1 MGDDEMQR
9 ALSSWT
15 SIPLRCCLGML
26 AIFVVLNL
34 PFRYTEQGASSV
46 GEASDMRRALVF
58 SPASAS
64 GKVLAGWPLRY
75 AAWTPDAQ
83 GQWVFSSSRLWS
95 LRALVVNVAIA
106 LTAAAVAL
114 IAGCYPRA
122 GLVSVAGT
130 VAAFAGWGVHHTTR
144 DLAAARTL
152 AASGTVHRS
161 ALVPVGINHVLP
173 GFVVQACA
181 RTRGVMLRRL
191 DDEVVAQV
199 AQLPTLHSLG
209 FYEHAP
215 EPAQLQAMLGA
226 GRLEQLAFHQIP
238 LNDALLR
245 LVATQHQL
253 LHLEMVG
260 CRGLAGGF
268 PQLQQLA
275 NLHTLSVVDSEF
287 PLSTLAGMDWGN
299 RLRHLAVSHE
309 RPGNEQLVLHHY
321 RNLETLNIQKSS
333 KPHDV
338 NSLELSLA
346 VVPQLQLIRISD
358 RHQVALS
365 IAHAPHLTEVQ
376 LDQSEVF
383 YADLAPEVSPLHL
396 WLTKLHLMGVPSLR
410 KISCYGLD
418 LESVEIQAAPHLT
431 ELVIAASYRERGAL
445 GHRAAA
451 NPEQIS
457 RLIDDLAD
465 CSGPPVIDL
474 QGLPLEGVDLTPLT
488 KNQRIRELR
497 LAGTG
502 IDSEQLATLLAL
514 PRLQGLDLRGC
525 PIHSEMAT
533 EALRVKPALR
543 QLQIEARQ
551 VEHLELVD
559 RPHLVQYTSG
569 PNPDT
574 VTVLIAGAPR
584 LSSELILGNALESLW
599 IEDANSLRGLSV
611 NGLVPPGA
619 TLKGLRDLQFCALG
633 GPNVDDRLCDSLWDC
648 AELKH
653 LTLAYANVTRKA
665 LVNIGR
671 LEHLTTLMLPGC
683 DVDDSVTHYWAHL
696 RHLRVIDL
704 SHTRISTGTFDQLL
718 VLRNL
723 QRLALNYVDLDKSDL
738 IGLERVMQLFELE
751 VAGIGL
757 EDDALRA
764 LVERGMLDRLD
775 LSDCTLSPAALRIL
789 SQADSGG
796 LVYLGLRNCGL
807 GEPEIRAILAARP
820 SLAVDIEG
828 NPLSADFRE
837 ELRRTDRLLSH
848 ADRAGFLSRV
858 AKRTAFSDGE
868 NTAVSAIALWEA
880 ANGMIDTRQFEPQ
893 RAVTASR

>member
-1 MGDDEMQR
+1 MGDDEMQC
-9 ALSSWT
+9 ALSSWAA
-15 SIPLRCCLGML
+15 IPLRCCLGTL

-34 PFRYTEQGASSV
+34 PFRYTEHGVTSV
-46 GEASDMRRALVF
+46 GDVSDMRRALVF
-58 SPASAS
+58 APASAN
-64 GKVLAGWPLRY
+64 GEVLAGWPLRY
-75 AAWTPDAQ
+75 ARWTSDAQ
-83 GQWVFSSSRLWS
+83 GQWAISSSQMWS
-95 LRALVVNVAIA
+95 LRALMTNVAVA
-106 LTAAAVAL
+106 LAAAAVAL
-114 IAGCYPRA
+114 VAGRYPRV
-122 GLVSVAGT
+122 GRVSAVGA
-130 VAAFAGWGVHHTTR
+130 VAAFVGWGVYHTTR

-161 ALVPVGINHVLP
+161 ALVPVGISQVLP
-173 GFVVQACA
+173 RFVIQACS

-191 DDEVVAQV
+191 DDDVVAQV

-215 EPAQLQAMLGA
+215 EPAQLQAMLGG
-226 GRLEQLAFHQIP
+226 GRLEQLAFHQVS
-238 LNDALLR
+238 LDEALLR
-245 LVATQHQL
+245 LVAAQHQL

-275 NLHTLSVVDSEF
+275 NLHALSVVDCEF
-287 PLSTLAGMDWGN
+287 PLSTLASMDLGN
-299 RLRHLAVSHE
+299 RLRHLEVSHE
-309 RPGNEQLVLHHY
+309 RPGPEQLILHHY

-333 KPHDV
+333 KAHEV
-338 NSLELSLA
+338 NALEVSLA
-346 VVPQLQLIRISD
+346 VVPQLRTIRISD
-358 RHQVALS
+358 RHQVSLS
-365 IAHAPHLTEVQ
+365 ISHAPRLSEVQ
-376 LDQSEVF
+376 VDQSEVF
-383 YADLAPEVSPLHL
+383 YGDLPPEVSPLHL
-396 WLTKLHLMGVPSLR
+396 WLTKLHLEGVPSLK

-418 LESVEIQAAPHLT
+418 LESLEIQDAPYLT
-431 ELVIAASYRERGAL
+431 ELVIDASYRGL
-445 GHRAAA
+445 GEPTPRAAA

-488 KNQRIRELR
+488 KNKRIRELR
-497 LAGTG
+497 LADTG
-502 IDSEQLATLLAL
+502 VDSEQLATLLAL
-514 PRLQGLDLRGC
+514 PRLQSLDLRGC

-533 EALRVKPALR
+533 EALRVKPALQ

-551 VEHLELVD
+551 LEHLELVD

-569 PNPDT
+569 PSPDA

-584 LSSELILGNALESLW
+584 LNSELILGNALTSLQ
-599 IEDANSLRGLSV
+599 IRGARSLRGLSI

-619 TLKGLRDLQFCALG
+619 ILEGVRDLQFCALG
-633 GPNVDDRLCDSLWDC
+633 GSNVDDRLCASLWDC

-653 LTLAYANVTRKA
+653 LTLAYANVSRQA
-665 LVNIGR
+665 LINIGR
-671 LEHLTTLMLPGC
+671 LEQLTTLMLPGC

-704 SHTRISTGTFDQLL
+704 SHTRVSTETLAQILT
-718 VLRNL
+718 LRNL
-723 QRLALNYVDLDKSDL
+723 QRLALNHVDLHKSDL
-738 IGLERVMQLFELE
+738 IGLERVLQLFELE

-757 EDDALRA
+757 EDHALRA

-775 LSDCTLSPAALRIL
+775 LSECTLSPAALRIL
-789 SQADSGG
+789 SQGGNGG

-807 GEPEIRAILAARP
+807 GEAEIRAILAARP
-820 SLAVDIEG
+820 TLAVDIEG

-837 ELRRTDRLLSH
+837 ELRRADRLLSH
-848 ADRAGFLSRV
+848 ADRAGFLNRV
-858 AKRTAFSDGE
+858 AKRTSFADGE

-880 ANGMIDTRQFEPQ
+880 AHGMIDTRQFKPLP
-893 RAVTASR
+893 AVTASR